1 MASYP
6 TIDSELLRT
15 FVAIADQ
22 GGYTRAAEQV
32 NRTQSAVSMQMKRL
46 EEDVVQRSLFQRNG
60 RQMLLT
66 AEGELLLGYARR
78 ILRLQGEAL
87 NSLRAPHMVGLVRIG
102 TPDDYVTRF
111 LPGVLARF
119 AQAFPLV
126 QVEMHC
132 EPSCQLLQRQDL
144 DLTIVTREP
153 GKEIGQLLRQ
163 EEVVWAQAENAMLH
177 ERSTLPLAM
186 FNADCFCRNWACN
199 ALDTLNRDYR
209 VAYSSP
215 SLSAILA
222 VVGAGL
228 AITAQLRSL
237 IPADMRIIGKEEGL
251 PDMPMASIVLLRN
264 PRSQSPVTECLAE
277 HIAEGFRQH

>member
-132 EPSCQLLQRQDL
+132 EPSFQLLQRQDL

>member
-132 EPSCQLLQRQDL
+132 EPSFQLLQRQDL
-144 DLTIVTREP
+144 DLTIVTREQ